1 MGLQKPKK
9 RFFKYIKSKL
19 IVFYYDNI
27 HSIFSNSLE
36 RTRMQVIAG
45 IAEPFQDN
53 ADLYKRYDAAV
64 KYIKLYKEKPVK
76 KEDTNKEAFI
86 KILTDAK
93 QQGTN
98 IAETSKTVEQ
108 KKALWE
114 LGEDAKDKLEK
125 YRSEPTP
132 DISPEEEMKLFQR
145 FIESGKK
152 AKQTK

>member
-1 MGLQKPKK
+1 MALQKPKK

-19 IVFYYDNI
+19 IVFYCDNI

-93 QQGTN
+93 HQGAN
-98 IAETSKTVEQ
+98 IAATAKTAETKS
-108 KKALWE
+108 LWE

-132 DISPEEEMKLFQR
+132 EISAEEEMKLFQR

>member
-1 MGLQKPKK
+1 
-9 RFFKYIKSKL
+9 
-19 IVFYYDNI
+19 
-27 HSIFSNSLE
+27 
-36 RTRMQVIAG
+36 MQVIAG

-93 QQGTN
+93 HQGAN
-98 IAETSKTVEQ
+98 IAATAKTAETKS
-108 KKALWE
+108 LWE

-132 DISPEEEMKLFQR
+132 EISAEEEMKLFQR